1 MRTCDSL
8 VPLLLTLLL
17 AVQCTPISQPAYDNT
32 QYNAQTQSFPVVQYK
47 PQQLHFKPGAASR
60 PVYEQQQSEG
70 LQYYS
75 SQPKQSAQ
83 SIQTPGTKPVQQSF
97 LSTSQGIKQV
107 DTSIYDQL
115 LKSQQN
121 FQRKPI
127 PQPVYQPQPI
137 KYATPTQQTQFS
149 AKYQQVQVQPQQ
161 AAAPENEEKED
172 EGDFDPNP
180 SYQFGFDVKDDQFT
194 NYQTR
199 KEERDGKKITGSYSV
214 VDADGYIRTVKYTAD
229 PKEGFKA
236 EVNLGDRTERAGTHR
251 ADYLLDSESVVKRTS
266 WRASRRPL
274 SCKNEGEH
282 RVSGAAG
289 GSPGQKW
296 AVKRPQKDLRPIG
309 QQCLSICHNSE
320 KYDRLINGQRSDCG
334 PNRYGNEASVDLIQF
349 LF

>member
-1 MRTCDSL
+1 MGTCDSL

-236 EVNLGDRTERAGTHR
+236 EV
-251 ADYLLDSESVVKRTS
+251 SK
-266 WRASRRPL
+266 
-274 SCKNEGEH
+274 
-282 RVSGAAG
+282 
-289 GSPGQKW
+289 
-296 AVKRPQKDLRPIG
+296 
-309 QQCLSICHNSE
+309 
-320 KYDRLINGQRSDCG
+320 
-334 PNRYGNEASVDLIQF
+334 
-349 LF
+349 